1 MKAAVHERYGSPD
14 AVVEI
19 RELDKPEPA
28 DDEVLVRVQ
37 ASSVNIAE
45 WYGVTGRPWIARP
58 TTGLRGPKDIRL
70 GVDYAGIVESVGKD
84 VTDFRAGDDV
94 FGGRSGAWAEYV
106 CVRAERAIVTK
117 PGTVTFEH
125 AGAVGTAA
133 ITALQALRDKGGLMP
148 GQRVLING
156 ASGGVG
162 TYAVQ
167 IAKALGAEV
176 TAVCSTPNIEIARS
190 LGADVVI
197 DYRVEDVTQGSER
210 YDLVV
215 DIAGTRS
222 FDELRRVLEPGAT
235 VVVVGGPRANR
246 LLGPIGHVVGSRLRA
261 IRGSQ
266 RATFFIAKFNKADME
281 TLRDLM
287 ESGKLTSVID
297 STYPLDEIAG
307 ALQHMGEGH
316 PRGKIVVTICVRA
329 SPFELLLDEARV
341 EAARGEQHVGVE
353 PEVGDL
359 LHEPLV
365 ALGCAGERD
374 LDAFLANLAR
384 SCARPCGD
392 EVRRRTSRR
401 VAPAHA
407 RPRGARATAR
417 STRPHPCDTRGRPVA
432 RAGGSRRRRSPR
444 GAPPRRACCP
454 TSRPSARAPG
464 ASG

>member
-19 RELDKPEPA
+19 REVDKPEPA

-45 WYGVTGRPWIARP
+45 WYGVTGRPWVARP
-58 TTGLRGPKDIRL
+58 TTGMRGPKDICL

-84 VTDFRAGDDV
+84 VTDFRAGDEV

-106 CVRAERAIVTK
+106 CVRAERAIATK
-117 PGTVTFEH
+117 PGSVTFEH

-133 ITALQALRDKGGLMP
+133 ITALQALRDKGGLVP

-176 TAVCSTPNIEIARS
+176 TAVCSAPNVEIARA

-197 DYRVEDVTQGSER
+197 DYRVEDVTKGSER
-210 YDLVV
+210 YDLVL

-235 VVVVGGPRANR
+235 VIVVGGPRASR
-246 LLGPIGHVVGSRLRA
+246 FLGPIGHLAGSRLRA

-266 RATFFIAKFNKADME
+266 RATYFLAKFNKADME
-281 TLRDLM
+281 TLRDLL
-287 ESGKLTSVID
+287 ETGKLKSVID
-297 STYPLDEIAG
+297 STYPLDEIG
-307 ALQHMGEGH
+307 IALRHVAEGH
-316 PRGKIVVTICVRA
+316 PRGKIAVTI
-329 SPFELLLDEARV
+329 
-341 EAARGEQHVGVE
+341 
-353 PEVGDL
+353 
-359 LHEPLV
+359 
-365 ALGCAGERD
+365 
-374 LDAFLANLAR
+374 
-384 SCARPCGD
+384 
-392 EVRRRTSRR
+392 
-401 VAPAHA
+401 
-407 RPRGARATAR
+407 
-417 STRPHPCDTRGRPVA
+417 
-432 RAGGSRRRRSPR
+432 
-444 GAPPRRACCP
+444 
-454 TSRPSARAPG
+454 
-464 ASG
+464 

>member
-1 MKAAVHERYGSPD
+1 MKAAVHDRYGSPE

-84 VTDFRAGDDV
+84 VTDFRTGDEV

-117 PGTVTFEH
+117 PGNVTFEH

-148 GQRVLING
+148 GQKVLING

-167 IAKALGAEV
+167 IAKALGGVV

-197 DYRVEDVTQGSER
+197 DYRVEDVTKSSER
-210 YDLVV
+210 YHLVL

-235 VVVVGGPRANR
+235 VVIVGGPRASR
-246 LLGPIGHVVGSRLRA
+246 SLGPIGHVAGSRLRA
-261 IRGSQ
+261 LRGSQ
-266 RATFFIAKFNKADME
+266 RATFFLATFNKADME
-281 TLRDLM
+281 ALRDLLADR
-287 ESGKLTSVID
+287 KLTSVID
-297 STYPLDEIAG
+297 STYPLDEIAD
-307 ALQHMGEGH
+307 ALRHMGEAH
-316 PRGKIVVTICVRA
+316 PRGKIAVTI
-329 SPFELLLDEARV
+329 
-341 EAARGEQHVGVE
+341 
-353 PEVGDL
+353 
-359 LHEPLV
+359 
-365 ALGCAGERD
+365 
-374 LDAFLANLAR
+374 
-384 SCARPCGD
+384 
-392 EVRRRTSRR
+392 
-401 VAPAHA
+401 
-407 RPRGARATAR
+407 
-417 STRPHPCDTRGRPVA
+417 
-432 RAGGSRRRRSPR
+432 
-444 GAPPRRACCP
+444 
-454 TSRPSARAPG
+454 
-464 ASG
+464 